1 MNSCDKA
8 PMATIRLPP
17 DFKEFLRLLNSNAVE
32 YLLIGGYAVGYY
44 GYPRPTGDMD
54 VWIATTADNAR
65 RVVDALREFGFDR
78 PVENLLRENEV
89 IRMGV
94 PPFRLEIL
102 TTISGVDFSACYA
115 RRLQVLLDDVQV
127 SLISLSDL
135 KVNKRASGRS
145 KDVADLENLP

>member
-1 MNSCDKA
+1 
-8 PMATIRLPP
+8 MATIRLPP

-54 VWIATTADNAR
+54 VWIARTPDNAQS
-65 RVVDALREFGFDR
+65 VVDALREFGFDC
-78 PVENLLRENEV
+78 PVEILLRENEV
-89 IRMGV
+89 VRMGV

-115 RRLQVLLDDVQV
+115 ERLQVLLDEVEV
-127 SLISLSDL
+127 SLISLSHL
-135 KVNKRASGRS
+135 KVNKKASGRS

>member
-1 MNSCDKA
+1 
-8 PMATIRLPP
+8 MATIRLPP

-32 YLLIGGYAVGYY
+32 YLLIGGYAVGYF

-54 VWIATTADNAR
+54 VWTARTADNAR
-65 RVVDALREFGFDR
+65 RVVAALREFGFDC
-78 PVENLLRENEV
+78 PVENLLKENEV

-115 RRLQVLLDDVQV
+115 ERLQVLLDDVEV
-127 SLISLSDL
+127 SLISLSHL
-135 KVNKRASGRS
+135 KVNKKASGRS